1 MSYSVETISR
11 AAQSTS
17 VWSGGTT
24 TQLAIYPKASD
35 YKERNFKWRLSS
47 ALVEAEE
54 STFTS
59 LPGIHRHIMIIEGEM
74 TLIHEG
80 HREVLLRPFL
90 QDSFSGGWNTRSIG
104 RARDFNL
111 MLGQDSKGELE
122 AVFVKGDAYV
132 DGTAVIPDKD
142 LTYTTQG
149 FYCAAGSAGMLV
161 NGTEKYDLNEG
172 ELVMLHY
179 PKWEEKVNITF
190 RAPENVETVIIRAGI
205 SYT

>member
-17 VWSGGTT
+17 AWSGGTT
-24 TQLAIYPKASD
+24 TQLAIYPEASD

-54 STFTS
+54 STFTG
-59 LPGIHRHIMIIEGEM
+59 LPGIYRHIMIIEGEM

-80 HREVLLRPFL
+80 HREVLLKPFMK
-90 QDSFSGGWNTRSIG
+90 DSFSGGWNTRSIG

-111 MLGQDSKGELE
+111 MLGQGSKGELE
-122 AVFVKGDAYV
+122 AIFVKKEAHI
-132 DGTAVIPDKD
+132 DGTAAIPDKS
-142 LTYTTQG
+142 LAYTTQG
-149 FYCAAGSAGMLV
+149 FYCVAGSAGMLV
-161 NGTEKYDLNEG
+161 NGADKHDLKEG
-172 ELVMLHY
+172 DLVMVHY
-179 PKWEEKVNITF
+179 PAGEEAVGITF
-190 RAPENVETVIIRAGI
+190 KAPEDIETVIIRAGI

>member
-11 AAQSTS
+11 AAQSAS
-17 VWSGGTT
+17 VWSGGMT

-35 YKERNFKWRLSS
+35 YKERDFKWRLSS

-59 LPGIHRHIMIIEGEM
+59 LPGIYRHIMIIEGEM

-80 HREVLLRPFL
+80 HREVLLKPFL

-111 MLGQDSKGELE
+111 MLGKGSKGELE
-122 AVFVKGDAYV
+122 AIFIKGEAHI
-132 DGTAVIPDKD
+132 DGTAVIPDKG
-142 LTYTTQG
+142 LAYTTQG
-149 FYCAAGSAGMLV
+149 FYCAAGSAGMFV
-161 NGTEKYDLNEG
+161 NGTEKYDLKEG
-172 ELVMLHY
+172 DLVMVHY
-179 PKWEEKVNITF
+179 PTGEEAVSITF
-190 RAPENVETVIIRAGI
+190 KAPEDIEAVIIRAGI